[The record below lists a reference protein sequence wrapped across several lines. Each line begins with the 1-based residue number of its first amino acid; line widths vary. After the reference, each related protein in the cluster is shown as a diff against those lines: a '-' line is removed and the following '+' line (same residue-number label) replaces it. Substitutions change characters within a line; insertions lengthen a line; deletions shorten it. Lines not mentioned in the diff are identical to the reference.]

1 MYMIQR
7 EVAPQE
13 QSLCFTVQRRQSQ
26 YSHQIHLRWFTSST
40 KSVTIQMRIS
50 VRDTLSNVSARAS
63 IGQWAGWPNLG
74 RRRS

>member
-1 MYMIQR
+1 MIQR
-7 EVAPQE
+7 DVAPQE

-40 KSVTIQMRIS
+40 KSAAIQMRIS
-50 VRDTLSNVSARAS
+50 VRDTLSNVAVCTS

-74 RRRS
+74 RLRS